1 MMSQPGQRRRSGSQI
16 PLQSLKDR
24 VRIEFAVLK
33 DLQTTIWKEN
43 LVLVGDLSMITEKS
57 GAFTEFHGAE
67 D

>member
-43 LVLVGDLSMITEKS
+43 LVLVGDFSITEKS